1 MSFHISLTSIL
12 LLANAML
19 LGIASLVI
27 IRFRRE
33 AQALLKFWHSP
44 LGSALAVSRE
54 DSSATSNSSDAS
66 DSSERRLYAQ
76 SVMRLEHQLLQLR
89 RDVLRN
95 AAKQDGV
102 ADVPERSPAPSG
114 GLPIENAV
122 RMARMGASA
131 DDLAR
136 NCGLSPG
143 EARLMQKLHGK
154 TPTKH

>member
-1 MSFHISLTSIL
+1 MSFQIPLTSIL

-19 LGIASLVI
+19 LGIGLLVI

-33 AQALLKFWHSP
+33 AKALLKFWHSP
-44 LGSALAVSRE
+44 LGSALAGDRGDIPE
-54 DSSATSNSSDAS
+54 GGDA
-66 DSSERRLYAQ
+66 DEKRLFAQ

-95 AAKQDGV
+95 ATREEA
-102 ADVPERSPAPSG
+102 AANVPTKASTQRG
-114 GLPIENAV
+114 GLPLENAV
-122 RMARMGASA
+122 RMARMGASV
-131 DDLAR
+131 DDLTR

-154 TPTKH
+154 APTKH